1 MKQIFEKLDGRVY
14 DRIAEILPTHESFS
28 KYDIENPFS
37 HYCGYLDLVRPV
49 DIENE
54 YSDMVDR
61 MKELEAKLLQ

>member
-1 MKQIFEKLDGRVY
+1 MKHIFEKLDGWVY

-37 HYCGYLDLVRPV
+37 LYCGYLDLVRPV

-54 YSDMVDR
+54 YSDMVSR
-61 MKELEAKLLQ
+61 VQELDDMLL